1 MPACTFIYLCK
12 VHMLPEKRETN
23 KIRER
28 MKSKWNKTQTQME
41 WNWRKNE
48 ERKIAKDLAAIK
60 AFSQLQNVRSHSNEA
75 AKGVAVVVVVV
86 GWMMLA
92 MLHVCMQLQR
102 RRRQRLKQQRQT
114 WNGKITFSVSLS
126 PCLSLCYVS
135 DRSTICNVC
144 GRILFCFIS
153 PHIRKCFACCCILHW
168 AGWWLVCVYPKATS
182 LRHNHVRYACDRS
195 AALVHS

>member
-1 MPACTFIYLCK
+1 
-12 VHMLPEKRETN
+12 
-23 KIRER
+23 

-60 AFSQLQNVRSHSNEA
+60 AFSQLQNVRSHSNA
-75 AKGVAVVVVVV
+75 TGKGVVMVVVVVV
-86 GWMMLA
+86 GWMLA
-92 MLHVCMQLQR
+92 MLHICMQLQR

-126 PCLSLCYVS
+126 PCLNLCYVS

-144 GRILFCFIS
+144 GRILFCFI
-153 PHIRKCFACCCILHW
+153 PLHICKCFRATVFLAAASHR
-168 AGWWLVCVYPKATS
+168 AGCLVCAGACE
-182 LRHNHVRYACDRS
+182 LRIPESDLV
-195 AALVHS
+195 AA